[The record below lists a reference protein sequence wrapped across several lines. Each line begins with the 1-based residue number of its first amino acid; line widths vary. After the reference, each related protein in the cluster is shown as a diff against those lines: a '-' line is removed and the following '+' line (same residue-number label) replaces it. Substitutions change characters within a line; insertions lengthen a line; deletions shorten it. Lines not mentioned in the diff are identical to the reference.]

1 MRIAI
6 YFDARPEQGGLFQYA
21 MGLVDCLFNFVPEHT
36 YGLFLAGGADPTV
49 ATKSFPKPQS
59 GEIIVL
65 DDGAARVRR
74 LLEIG
79 LLAAGRAGLRKP
91 LLSIPAPAQLK
102 RFAPE
107 LVIYV
112 KPSLLPALWNWKAVM
127 PVHDLQH
134 RLQPQ
139 FKEVSAGGEF
149 QRRELIY
156 CNSLPQLSAVLV
168 DSETGKEDV
177 LACYPVDESHI
188 FVLPYIAGDKCHLPS
203 AEECAVVRDRYDLP
217 GKYLF
222 YPAAFWPHKNH
233 LCLIEALALLR
244 DRYQIDISLV
254 LSGSKKGG
262 YEAVVERVS
271 QLHLEDRVRFLGYI
285 PDDDMSAVY
294 ALSTALVMPTF
305 FGPTNIPVLEAW
317 AAGTP
322 VITSDI
328 RGIREQVGQAG
339 LLVDPHQPE
348 AWAKAIALLVNDQP
362 LQRRL
367 IRLGFQRHQ
376 SWDRP
381 QFGAELGRI
390 LERCRT
396 L

>member
-1 MRIAI
+1 
-6 YFDARPEQGGLFQYA
+6 
-21 MGLVDCLFNFVPEHT
+21 LFNFVPEHM
-36 YGLFLAGGADPTV
+36 YGLFLAGGTGTV
-49 ATKSFPKPQS
+49 VTAESFPKPQS

-65 DDGAARVRR
+65 DGGAAKARR

-79 LLAAGRAGLRKP
+79 LLAAGRDGLKKP
-91 LLSIPAPAQLK
+91 LLSIPAPAQLE
-102 RFAPE
+102 RFAPD

-139 FKEVSAGGEF
+139 FKEVSAGGEL

-156 CNSLPQLSAVLV
+156 RNSLPRLSAVLV

-188 FVLPYIAGDKCHLPS
+188 FVLPYIAGDQCHPPN
-203 AEECAVVRDRYDLP
+203 AEECALVQERYDLP

-233 LCLIEALALLR
+233 LCLIEALAILR
-244 DRYQIDISLV
+244 DRYQIVISLV

-262 YEAVVERVS
+262 YKAVVERVR
-271 QLHLEDRVRFLGYI
+271 QLHLEDRVKFLGYI
-285 PDDDMSAVY
+285 PDGDMSAVY
-294 ALSTALVMPTF
+294 ALSTALAMPTF

-317 AAGTP
+317 AARTP

-348 AWAKAIALLVNDQP
+348 AWAKAIARLVNDP
-362 LQRRL
+362 ALRSRL
-367 IRLGFQRHQ
+367 IQLGFQRHQ
-376 SWDRP
+376 SWGRA

-390 LERCRT
+390 LERCQT

>member
-21 MGLVDCLFNFVPEHT
+21 TGLVDCLFNYVPEHT
-36 YGLFLAGGADPTV
+36 YGLFFVGNAV
-49 ATKSFPKPQS
+49 KSFPKPQS

-65 DDGAARVRR
+65 DDGAAKARR
-74 LLEIG
+74 LLEVG
-79 LLAAGRAGLRKP
+79 LLAAGKAGLKKP
-91 LLSIPAPAQLK
+91 LPIVPAPSQISC
-102 RFAPE
+102 FAPE

-112 KPSLLPALWNWKAVM
+112 KPSLLPALWPWKAVM

-156 CNSLPQLSAVLV
+156 RNSLPRLSAVLV
-168 DSETGKEDV
+168 DSQTGKEDV
-177 LACYPVDESHI
+177 LACYPVDKSHI
-188 FVLPYIAGDKCHLPS
+188 FILPYIAGELCHVPG
-203 AEECAVVRDRYDLP
+203 AEECAAVRNRYQLP
-217 GKYLF
+217 EVYLF

-244 DRYQIDISLV
+244 DQYHLDVTLV

-262 YEAVVERVS
+262 YAAVVEWVE
-271 QLHLEDRVRFLGYI
+271 QLGLEDRVKFLGYI
-285 PDDDMSAVY
+285 PDEDMSAVY

-339 LLVDPHQPE
+339 LLADPQEPE
-348 AWAKAIALLVNDQP
+348 AWAKAIASLVNDSALRQ
-362 LQRRL
+362 RL
-367 IRLGFQRHQ
+367 IQLGFQSHQ
-376 SWDRP
+376 GWGRA

-390 LERCRT
+390 LEQCRT